1 MNARDRRAI
10 VVGAAV
16 VGLAIMVL
24 KAGPWGWRRVVEVE
38 AELRGRAEML
48 EGMRADVRASA
59 LLDDSAKVVRRR
71 LAALA
76 PKLLTGRTAAEAAAD
91 LGARLAVF
99 AESHRVRVSRTESVP
114 DSTDGGALVRVAV
127 RAVLESDTRGLFRF
141 LESVGRDPVVLVVE
155 EVRIAVADPYVGR
168 DRPELLH
175 TELVVRAW
183 YLPGKRSS

>member
-10 VVGAAV
+10 VFGAAV
-16 VGLAIMVL
+16 VGLAMLVL
-24 KAGPWGWRRVVEVE
+24 KVGPWGWRGAEE
-38 AELRGRAEML
+38 AGAELRGRAELL
-48 EGMRADVRASA
+48 ERMSADVRASA
-59 LLDDSAKVVRRR
+59 MLEDSATVVRSR

-76 PKLLTGRTAAEAAAD
+76 PGLLAGGTAAEAAAD

-99 AESHRVRVSRTESVP
+99 AERHRVRVSRTDPVP
-114 DSTDGGALVRVAV
+114 DSIEGGALVRVAV
-127 RAVLESDTRGLFRF
+127 RAAFESDTRGLLTF

-155 EVRIAVADPYVGR
+155 EVRIAVADPFVRR

-183 YLPGKRSS
+183 FMPAKRSS